1 MPQVEEVR
9 EAWIQRQ
16 RRSRRRRS
24 VVLTAIP
31 GWGGEG
37 QTDGAVPRRFD
48 VEEK

>member
-1 MPQVEEVR
+1 MLQVEEVR
-9 EAWIQRQ
+9 EAWIRRQ
-16 RRSRRRRS
+16 RRS
-24 VVLTAIP
+24 VVLTAVL